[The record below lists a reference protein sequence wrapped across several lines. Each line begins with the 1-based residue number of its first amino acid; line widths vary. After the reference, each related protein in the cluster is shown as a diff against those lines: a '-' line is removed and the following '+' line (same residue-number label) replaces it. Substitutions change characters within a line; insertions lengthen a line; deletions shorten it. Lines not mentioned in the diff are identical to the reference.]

1 MEGTDARFLLRGS
14 SHTRRR
20 CSSDFWIFFYYGLTG
35 PSLGFPVWL
44 RAPAGGRELVAIPR
58 RRQKAQESAHEVIRR
73 DQVEVLDSLGPNGA
87 LVGRDY
93 LVLDRQAVGVLVVQG
108 QDPDVALL
116 QGARPR
122 EGLELIAARAGAPH
136 EPRLAEGAVRVQDF
150 PGRRV
155 LDALWGREREGR
167 HHGTTCMATGARSCD
182 NLVVYM
188 WQHACRRRWSHA
200 VTLWGTCLSR
210 ETKEQRRMIFV
221 KPFVR

>member
-1 MEGTDARFLLRGS
+1 M
-14 SHTRRR
+14 
-20 CSSDFWIFFYYGLTG
+20 
-35 PSLGFPVWL
+35 
-44 RAPAGGRELVAIPR
+44 AIPR

-188 WQHACRRRWSHA
+188 L
-200 VTLWGTCLSR
+200 TTCVPTEMESCSNFMR
-210 ETKEQRRMIFV
+210 DMFV
-221 KPFVR
+221 